1 MSMII
6 DFENLESTV
15 DQLTETVK
23 AFRTYCKKVDEL
35 KHDAI
40 CHETPEMEDL
50 FDSLADLEYTFEL
63 LTMTTKEQLKAA

>member
-23 AFRTYCKKVDEL
+23 AFRTYCKKVDED
-35 KHDAI
+35 KHDDI
-40 CHETPEMEDL
+40 IQETPEMEDL
-50 FDSLADLEYTFEL
+50 FDSLADLEYTYEL
-63 LTMTTKEQLKAA
+63 LTMTTREQLKAA